1 MDTKLLAR
9 YSQPGPRYTSYPP
22 APHFSPALTETL
34 WREEL
39 RRPSGR
45 DLSLYFHLPFCDS
58 LCYYCGCHMIATQKY
73 SKASRYLDSLL
84 REVDRVAGLLAPGR
98 KVRQMH
104 WGGGTPTF
112 LNPDDIR
119 RLALHARARFDFA
132 ADAEVAV
139 EVDPR
144 GLTASHIEALREA
157 GFNRVSLGV
166 QDLDEKVQHA
176 VNRVQPYDLIE
187 EVCSGLRGAGINALN
202 IDLMLGLPHQTP
214 DSFAYTLERV
224 LALKPHRLAVFSYA
238 HVPWL
243 KKHQRLIDEAA
254 LPDFLTRLEL
264 QNLSFRML
272 GAAGYDY
279 VGLDHFALPDDELV
293 SARRAG
299 RLGRNFQG
307 YTPLREIDIL
317 GFGISA
323 ISQTES
329 LYAQNLKGLPEYQLR
344 VDNGLLATE
353 RGYRLSSEDLMRRDL
368 IMTLMCDLGLDT
380 AAFGAK
386 WKLDFATAFAPELA
400 SLAPLQ
406 EDGLVQVQSGRI
418 EVTDSGRVFLRNIAM
433 AFDATLQQA
442 TQSGPRY
449 SKTA

>member
-1 MDTKLLAR
+1 MDTTLLAR

-22 APHFSPALTETL
+22 APHFSPAVNEGP

-39 RRPSGR
+39 RRPGKR

-58 LCYYCGCHMIATQKY
+58 LCYYCGCHMSATQKY

-84 REVDRVAGLLAPGR
+84 REIDRVAELVPPGR

-112 LNPDDIR
+112 LNPDDIG
-119 RLALHARARFDFA
+119 RLAQHARSRFDFA
-132 ADAEVAV
+132 PDAEVAV

-144 GLTASHIEALREA
+144 GLTLSHIEALRAA

-166 QDLDEKVQHA
+166 QDLDDKVQRA
-176 VNRVQPYDLIE
+176 VNRIQPYDLIA
-187 EVCSGLRGAGINALN
+187 EVVSGFRAAGIGAIN

-214 DSFAYTLERV
+214 DSVAYTLERV
-224 LALKPHRLAVFSYA
+224 LALDPQRLAVFGYA

-243 KKHQRLIDEAA
+243 KKHQRLIDETA
-254 LPDFLTRLEL
+254 LPDFATRLEL
-264 QNLSFRML
+264 QNLSLRML
-272 GAAGYDY
+272 AGAGYDY
-279 VGLDHFALPDDELV
+279 IGLDHYAKPDDELV
-293 SARRAG
+293 VARREG

-329 LYAQNLKGLPEYQLR
+329 VYAQNLKGLAEYQLR

-353 RGYRLSSEDLMRRDL
+353 RGYRLNDAERMRRDL
-368 IMTLMCDLGLDT
+368 IMTLMCDLALDT
-380 AAFGAK
+380 TAFGTQ
-386 WKLDFATAFAPELA
+386 WGLDFAAAFAPELA

-406 EDGLVQVQSGRI
+406 DDGLVRVHSGRI
-418 EVTDSGRVFLRNIAM
+418 EVTNLGRVFLRNIAM
-433 AFDATLQQA
+433 AFDATLPQA
-442 TQSGPRY
+442 AQSGPRY

>member
-1 MDTKLLAR
+1 MDTNLLAR

-22 APHFSPALTETL
+22 APHFTPAVNEAS

-39 RRPSGR
+39 SQGSGR

-73 SKASRYLDSLL
+73 SKASRYLDSIM
-84 REVDRVAGLLAPGR
+84 REVDRVAELVPPGR

-119 RLALHARARFDFA
+119 RLAAHARARFDFA
-132 ADAEVAV
+132 ADAEAAV

-144 GLTASHIEALREA
+144 GLTACHIDALREA
-157 GFNRVSLGV
+157 GFNRASLGV
-166 QDLDEKVQHA
+166 QDLDEKVQQA
-176 VNRVQPYDLIE
+176 VNRIQPFDLIE
-187 EVCSGLRGAGINALN
+187 EVDAGFRAAGIDAIN

-214 DSFAYTLERV
+214 GSFAYTVERI

-254 LPDFLTRLEL
+254 LPDFPTRLEL
-264 QNLSFRML
+264 QNLTFRML
-272 GAAGYDY
+272 GAAGYEY
-279 VGLDHFALPDDELV
+279 IGLDHFALADDELV
-293 SARRAG
+293 IARKEG

-307 YTPLREIDIL
+307 YTPLRDIDIL

-329 LYAQNLKGLPEYQLR
+329 VYAQNLKGLPEYQLR
-344 VDNGLLATE
+344 VDNGRLATE
-353 RGYRLSSEDLMRRDL
+353 RGYRLSGEERMRRDL
-368 IMTLMCDLGLDT
+368 IMTLMCDLGLDM

-386 WKLDFATAFAPELA
+386 WKLDFGTAFAAELA
-400 SLAPLQ
+400 RLAPLQ
-406 EDGLVQVQSGRI
+406 DDGLVRVAGERI
-418 EVTDSGRVFLRNIAM
+418 VVTDRGRVFLRNIAM
-433 AFDATLQQA
+433 AFDATLHGA
-442 TQSGPRY
+442 AQSGPRY

>member
-1 MDTKLLAR
+1 MDTPLLAR

-22 APHFSPALTETL
+22 APHFSPAVNEGL

-39 RRPSGR
+39 RRPGKR

-84 REVDRVAGLLAPGR
+84 REVDRVAALLAPGR
-98 KVRQMH
+98 RVRQMH

-112 LNPDDIR
+112 LNPDDIQ
-119 RLALHARARFDFA
+119 RLAQHARSRFDFA
-132 ADAEVAV
+132 PDAEVAV

-144 GLTASHIEALREA
+144 GLALSHIDALRAA

-166 QDLDEKVQHA
+166 QDLDEKVQRA
-176 VNRVQPYDLIE
+176 VNRIQPYDLIT
-187 EVCSGLRGAGINALN
+187 EVVSGFRAAGIGAIN

-214 DSFAYTLERV
+214 DSYAYTLERV
-224 LALKPHRLAVFSYA
+224 LALDPQRLAVFSYA

-243 KKHQRLIDEAA
+243 KKYQRLIDEAA
-254 LPDFLTRLEL
+254 LPDFATRLEL
-264 QNLSFRML
+264 QNLSLRML
-272 GAAGYDY
+272 AGAGYDY
-279 VGLDHFALPDDELV
+279 IGLDHYAKPDDELV
-293 SARRAG
+293 VARREG

-329 LYAQNLKGLPEYQLR
+329 IYAQNLKGLPEYQLR

-353 RGYRLSSEDLMRRDL
+353 RGYRLNDAERMRRDL
-368 IMTLMCDLGLDT
+368 IMTLMCDLALDM
-380 AAFGAK
+380 AAFGTQ
-386 WKLDFATAFAPELA
+386 WGLDFAGVFAPELA
-400 SLAPLQ
+400 ALTPLQ
-406 EDGLVQVQSGRI
+406 DDGLVRVQGGRI
-418 EVTDSGRVFLRNIAM
+418 EVTDLGRVFLRNIAM
-433 AFDATLQQA
+433 IFDATLPQA
-442 TQSGPRY
+442 AQSGPRY

>member
-1 MDTKLLAR
+1 MDTTLLAR

-22 APHFSPALTETL
+22 APHFSPAVNEGP

-39 RRPSGR
+39 RRPGKR

-84 REVDRVAGLLAPGR
+84 REIDRVAELVPPGR

-119 RLALHARARFDFA
+119 RLAQHARSRFDFA
-132 ADAEVAV
+132 PDAEVAV

-144 GLTASHIEALREA
+144 GLTACHIEALREA

-166 QDLDEKVQHA
+166 QDLDDKVQRA
-176 VNRVQPYDLIE
+176 VNRIQPYDLIA
-187 EVCSGLRGAGINALN
+187 EVVSGFRAAGIGAIN

-214 DSFAYTLERV
+214 DSYAYTLERV
-224 LALKPHRLAVFSYA
+224 LALDPLRLAVFGYA

-243 KKHQRLIDEAA
+243 KKHQRLIDETD
-254 LPDFLTRLEL
+254 LPDFATRLEL
-264 QNLSFRML
+264 QNLSLRML
-272 GAAGYDY
+272 SRAGYDY
-279 VGLDHFALPDDELV
+279 IGLDHYAKPDDELIV
-293 SARRAG
+293 ARREG

-329 LYAQNLKGLPEYQLR
+329 VYAQNLKGLPEYQLR

-353 RGYRLSSEDLMRRDL
+353 RGYRLSDDERMRRDL
-368 IMTLMCDLGLDT
+368 IMTLMCDLALDM

-386 WKLDFATAFAPELA
+386 WGLDFASAFAPELA
-400 SLAPLQ
+400 ALAPLQ
-406 EDGLVQVQSGRI
+406 EDGLVRVQGGRI
-418 EVTDSGRVFLRNIAM
+418 EVTDLGRVFLRNIAM
-433 AFDATLQQA
+433 AFDPTLPQA
-442 TQSGPRY
+442 AQSGPRY